1 MVLKINNVGIMING
15 DMNAKNQFT
24 MVDVIEDLFRILV
37 YVDVNVMHHV
47 MLENI

>member
-24 MVDVIEDLFRILV
+24 MVDVSEDLSGILV
-37 YVDVNVMHHV
+37 YVDVNVMLHV